1 MARYTSRNH
10 QAISAMANEEARLN
24 NQVILTGLNETFPV
38 PRGVFFLEYLEAAAG
53 TTVDIADGEGRAIAT
68 GVADFS
74 NDKAPIRCDYGI
86 TITGTLVL
94 AKGYV
99 IRDVFAS

>member
-24 NQVILTGLNETFPV
+24 NQVILTGAGESFPV

-53 TTVDIADGEGRAIAT
+53 TTVDLTDGQGRSIVT
-68 GVADFS
+68 GIGFFS

-86 TITGTLVL
+86 VVAGNLII

-99 IRDVFAS
+99 VRDVFPS